1 MRRDKF
7 AEREICPLFYPLKS
21 SAAFFLS
28 QRRTSRRS
36 SRATRAG
43 TMKFEEKLAAS
54 MRRSWEEHYIDYKV
68 CSAR

>member
-7 AEREICPLFYPLKS
+7 AEVLKYARS
-21 SAAFFLS
+21 FTPKNPALHSFSRDEPAAG
-28 QRRTSRRS
+28 
-36 SRATRAG
+36 TRAG

>member
-1 MRRDKF
+1 ML
-7 AEREICPLFYPLKS
+7 ALLPLKIQRCI
-21 SAAFFLS
+21 LS
-28 QRRTSRRS
+28 LQRRTSRRS
-36 SRATRAG
+36 SRGTRAG

>member
-1 MRRDKF
+1 MPAVF
-7 AEREICPLFYPLKS
+7 PLKIQRCILS
-21 SAAFFLS
+21 LAATNQPPEL
-28 QRRTSRRS
+28 RG
-36 SRATRAG
+36 TRAG